1 MTMMLHLGSGSLD
14 PTSDVLRA
22 VVFCADVDVDSD
34 DVVVADSDDADSDD
48 VDSSCCDDAEFECC
62 DDSTST

>member
-14 PTSDVLRA
+14 PMSGVLRA
-22 VVFCADVDVDSD
+22 VVFCADAGVDVDSD
-34 DVVVADSDDADSDD
+34 DVDSGDADNGDVADS
-48 VDSSCCDDAEFECC
+48 DDAEFECC